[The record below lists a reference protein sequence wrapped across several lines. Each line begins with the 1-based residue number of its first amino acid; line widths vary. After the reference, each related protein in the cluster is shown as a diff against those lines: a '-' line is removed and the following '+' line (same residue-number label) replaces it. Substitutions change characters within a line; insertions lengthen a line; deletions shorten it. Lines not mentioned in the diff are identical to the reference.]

1 METRKFRLVKCE
13 NDNDYLIFTPD
24 EIVNKVD
31 FFESYA
37 FLLPCDVDK
46 ELIKKLIKLYQE
58 QGSKKNFDELLN
70 EYNISYDRANYSEYA
85 DSDVLVV
92 FPDEKNLDDAIVHM
106 SDLWDSEVIEYFDG
120 NTIRE
125 IWLDK
130 DNVYYIDV
138 IVDDDSK
145 VSLDAWNGNN
155 WCYLSPFNHACI
167 YKVVSVDDADPEDN
181 EQYLFYEWTQFQGN
195 IPRGRFLSDIKA
207 KELIEAN

>member
-1 METRKFRLVKCE
+1 MNLT
-13 NDNDYLIFTPD
+13 
-24 EIVNKVD
+24 
-31 FFESYA
+31 A

-70 EYNISYDRANYSEYA
+70 EYNINYDRANYSEYA

-92 FPDEKNLDDAIVHM
+92 FPDEKNLDDAVVHM

-138 IVDDDSK
+138 TVDDDSR

-155 WCYLSPFNHACI
+155 WCYQSPFNHACI
-167 YKVVSVDDADPEDN
+167 YKVISVDDADPEDN

-195 IPRGRFLSDIKA
+195 IPRGKFLSDIKA